1 MKKRLFLAID
11 FPPHIKKQ
19 IGQALEELR
28 KKYPEIRWEMEESLH
43 ITLKFLG
50 WVETEMANSKWQIA
64 NGQSKLDKI
73 TAGMEKAV
81 GGIKPFWLRPTKVG
95 HFLRES
101 LIVWL
106 GIESQEGLFK
116 LVENLEREM
125 EKIGFPKERR
135 PFAGHITLG
144 RKRHVY
150 PAVWWRQIASQLQR
164 FQAPQ
169 FDKFRIDEVVLME
182 SHLSSVGST
191 YVPLAVQD
199 LPR

>member
-1 MKKRLFLAID
+1 MAID
-11 FPPHIKKQ
+11 FPLHVKKQ
-19 IGQALEELR
+19 IGQAVEELR
-28 KKYPEIRWEMEESLH
+28 KKYPEIRWEREENLH
-43 ITLKFLG
+43 LTLKFLG
-50 WVETEMANSKWQIA
+50 WVDVNIKTKNEKRKTTVKSE
-64 NGQSKLDKI
+64 KLEEILK
-73 TAGMEKAV
+73 GMGRAV
-81 GGIKPFWLRPTKVG
+81 EEIKPFWLRPTKVG

-116 LVENLEREM
+116 LVENLEKEM

-191 YVPLAVQD
+191 YVPFAVQG